1 MLPRLDSLS
10 VAPRFLV
17 HLFCARV
24 CICVHDISVPQLTS
38 PHLSSSALHRVSI
51 FIYFPNCGHPI
62 QRITSERV
70 YAMLP

>member
-38 PHLSSSALHRVSI
+38 PHLISSV
-51 FIYFPNCGHPI
+51 FICVAPRLYFYLF
-62 QRITSERV
+62 S
-70 YAMLP
+70 